1 MIEYERLMAL
11 FLTVSIS
18 CSQAW
23 SLLHRLTKV
32 VGLTELQKTE
42 IIAEIRKTIPFCPV
56 TIKKDAR

>member
-1 MIEYERLMAL
+1 MAL

-23 SLLHRLTKV
+23 NLLQRITQV

-42 IIAEIRKTIPFCPV
+42 IISEIRKTIPFCPV